1 MVLGITPLTSIVTPD
16 LQPAEKDTQI
26 LQLLRDPARK
36 EQGFRLLVNTYGDR
50 LYQHIRRMVHTHED
64 TDDVLQNTMVKV
76 YRSVDRFRE
85 QSQLYTWLYRIATNE
100 SLTFLERQN
109 RQRRLFADNTEGS
122 LPMARAAEVEL
133 DGDEIRQRLDQ
144 AIATLPPKQKAVFNM
159 RYFEE
164 KSYQEMADVF
174 TTSVGALK
182 ASYHHAVKK
191 IESYLSQG

>member
-1 MVLGITPLTSIVTPD
+1 M
-16 LQPAEKDTQI
+16 QPAEKDTQI
-26 LQLLRDPARK
+26 LQLLGDPARR

-76 YRSVDRFRE
+76 YRSVDRFRG

-100 SLTFLERQN
+100 SLTFLERQK
-109 RQRRLFADNTEGS
+109 RQRTLFTDNPEGS

-133 DGDEIRQRLDQ
+133 DGEHIRQRLDQ
-144 AIATLPPKQKAVFNM
+144 AIATLPPKQKAVFSM

-164 KSYQEMADVF
+164 KSYQEMADIF

>member
-1 MVLGITPLTSIVTPD
+1 MTPTSIVKQV

-26 LQLLRDPARK
+26 LQLLGDPARR

-76 YRSVDRFRE
+76 YRSVDRFRG

-100 SLTFLERQN
+100 SLTFLERQK
-109 RQRRLFADNTEGS
+109 RQRTLFTDNPEGS

-133 DGDEIRQRLDQ
+133 DGEHIRQRLDQ
-144 AIATLPPKQKAVFNM
+144 AIATLPPKQKAVFSM

-164 KSYQEMADVF
+164 KSYQEMADIF